1 MREGRR
7 PARLSEAGFT
17 LLELLVGLF
26 VLGLILALL
35 TQGVRFGLQATQL
48 QAKAMDRNGDLH
60 AVDRALRRLI
70 AQADPGV
77 YPEPALLRGTAQ
89 DVALVTD
96 LPVSVA
102 GQVQRASLV
111 LLAEGGRLL
120 LRWTPHRHALLSGAT
135 PAWQDVV
142 MLDGVERIELAYR
155 SAGATGAWRASWNA
169 EKLPVL
175 VRIRIVFGQGSGRR
189 WPPILVAPVREAIEE

>member
-1 MREGRR
+1 MRNGRR
-7 PARLSEAGFT
+7 PARPGDAGFT

-89 DVALVTD
+89 DMSLVTD
-96 LPVSVA
+96 LPLSLA
-102 GQVQRASLV
+102 GQVQRANV
-111 LLAEGGRLL
+111 ALLAEGGRLL
-120 LRWTPHRHALLSGAT
+120 LRWTPHRHALLSGAA

-155 SAGATGAWRASWNA
+155 SAGATGAWRPSWSA